1 MSLKYLGGYTGNR
14 PAWSTEQQPGVWTLY
29 DRFGRAQT
37 VTKTVAVAPDATV
50 VDELSL
56 TSPCLIQSVRLSRR
70 SWIRFYSSS
79 ASRLRDAARLVTED
93 PSAGAGVH
101 LEIRTAG
108 DTTVRTAP
116 IPYMVGREPGNETL
130 FPFRL
135 TNESTDADVLVEVV
149 FLPLVSYL

>member
-1 MSLKYLGGYTGNR
+1 MSLKYLGGYTGSR
-14 PAWSTEQQPGVWTLY
+14 PAWSSEQQPGVWSLY
-29 DRFGRAQT
+29 DRFGSAQS
-37 VTKTVAVAPDATV
+37 VTKTVVVAPDATV

-108 DTTVRTAP
+108 DTTVLTAP
-116 IPYMVGREPGNETL
+116 VPYMVGREPGNETL

-135 TNESTDADVLVEVV
+135 TNESTTADVVVEVV